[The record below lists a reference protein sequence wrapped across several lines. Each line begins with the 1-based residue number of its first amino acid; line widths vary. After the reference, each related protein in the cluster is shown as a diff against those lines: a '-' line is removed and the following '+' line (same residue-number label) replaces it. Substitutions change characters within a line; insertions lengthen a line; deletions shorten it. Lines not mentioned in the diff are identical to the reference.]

1 MSRGTILA
9 HKHTLCEAFTGFF
22 RALATER
29 FSEVRHWLHPELEQ
43 LIRKQCDRVGEAAF
57 LRNLKLGLGSATQ
70 RVRLGA
76 SQAEGARPHRASRTH
91 RTTGRYGP
99 VCSLARRLENLF
111 PGSLHQF
118 RSTTHAAAAASRADR
133 ESACTSGEA
142 EKLFQAAQDVAEEV
156 VCYHLR
162 VALTSRTRATGGF
175 AHGKDLSC

>member
-76 SQAEGARPHRASRTH
+76 SQAEGARQIRTELLAPTGQQAGTVRFVLSPDGWRIYSLEVFTNSGRRPAPPQQQPPVQIARAPVPQEKRKSSSKLPKMSPKKWFATIYASR
-91 RTTGRYGP
+91 
-99 VCSLARRLENLF
+99 
-111 PGSLHQF
+111 
-118 RSTTHAAAAASRADR
+118 
-133 ESACTSGEA
+133 
-142 EKLFQAAQDVAEEV
+142 
-156 VCYHLR
+156 
-162 VALTSRTRATGGF
+162 
-175 AHGKDLSC
+175 

>member
-76 SQAEGARPHRASRTH
+76 SQAEGAQSFSHPPDNRPVRSGLFSRPTVGESIPWKSSPIPVDDPRRRRSLPCRSRKRLYLRRSGKALPSCPRCRRRSGLLPSTRRANESDTGHRR
-91 RTTGRYGP
+91 
-99 VCSLARRLENLF
+99 VC
-111 PGSLHQF
+111 PWQ
-118 RSTTHAAAAASRADR
+118 RS
-133 ESACTSGEA
+133 
-142 EKLFQAAQDVAEEV
+142 
-156 VCYHLR
+156 
-162 VALTSRTRATGGF
+162 
-175 AHGKDLSC
+175 